1 MSRIVIAGVPRAGKT
16 TLALS
21 GDYPGRVLHTD
32 DLIRP
37 HAWSEVSAEAA
48 EWFDEPGPWV
58 IEGVAAV
65 RALRKWLSW
74 HPTGRPCDRVL
85 WLGTPRHELGKGQSA
100 LAKGCWTV
108 WDGIRNEVRARGVL
122 VELVGPPKT
131 PDGFT

>member
-1 MSRIVIAGVPRAGKT
+1 MIRVVIAGVPKAGKT
-16 TLALS
+16 TLALR

-37 HAWSEVSAEAA
+37 GAWSEVSEEAA
-48 EWFDEPGPWV
+48 GWFDQPGPWV
-58 IEGVAAV
+58 IEGVATV

-74 HPTGRPCDRVL
+74 HPTGRPCDRVI
-85 WLGTPRHELGKGQSA
+85 WLGSPRLELESGQLR

-108 WDGIRNEVRARGVL
+108 WDGIYNEVRARGVP